1 MNAASHLNEN
11 SQRGTFHLMPDRN
24 ARSMSETNGSSPL
37 TVIPLGGLG
46 EIGLNMMV
54 IEYQDTAI
62 LIDAGLMFPEE
73 DMLGIDIVIPD
84 FTYLKDKRDRL
95 KALIVTHGHED
106 HIGAIP
112 FLLREYEIPIYGTAL
127 TLALI
132 REKLREHALLDRC
145 ELRQISA
152 REIVTVGPFR
162 IEFVQVCHS
171 IPDGVGLAIRTPVGI
186 LIHSG
191 DFKIDHTPVDGKR
204 FDFARFGAYG
214 EEGVLALFSDST
226 NVEREGYT
234 VSERDVGN
242 TLREIFQGCTGRII
256 VAVFASHLH
265 RIQQVLKLAHDF
277 NRKVLLNGKSMLTNV
292 RIARELGYLDFH
304 PEEEITL
311 HELPRYPDSRVL
323 LLTTGSQGEPQSA
336 LNRMAFND
344 HRKLKVKPGDTIVL
358 SSKFI
363 PGNERTIQNI
373 INHLY
378 RLGAEVIYEQVRD
391 IHVSGH
397 AYVEE
402 LKSMINLVKPRFFV
416 PIHGEFRQLI
426 KHRQLAATTGMPL
439 ENCLLAE
446 DGSVIIFRPDTAR
459 IDERV
464 ETGRVFVDGK
474 GVGDVGGLVLR
485 DRRHLSE
492 DGFVIA
498 SVVFNKE
505 TKEILNGPD
514 ILSKGFIRERN
525 KAEVLDAAKCI
536 VLEVFDRL
544 LDQDFEIDCTELQ
557 SEIKREL
564 KRFFNQVLDRRPVIY
579 PIVAEI

>member
-1 MNAASHLNEN
+1 
-11 SQRGTFHLMPDRN
+11 MPDMN
-24 ARSMSETNGSSPL
+24 QQLIPEPVDSSAL
-37 TVIPLGGLG
+37 KVIPLGGLG

-54 IEYQDTAI
+54 IEYDEIAI

-84 FTYLKDKRDRL
+84 FTYLRDRRDRL

-112 FLLREYEIPIYGTAL
+112 FLLREFDIPLYGTAL

-132 REKLREHALLDRC
+132 REKLKEHGLLEHCVLNRIAPRESVS
-145 ELRQISA
+145 I
-152 REIVTVGPFR
+152 GPFQ
-162 IEFVQVCHS
+162 IEFLQVCHS

-186 LIHSG
+186 VIHSG
-191 DFKIDHTPVDGKR
+191 DFKIDHTPIDGKR
-204 FDFARFGAYG
+204 FDFAHFGAYG

-226 NVEREGYT
+226 NVERQGST

-242 TLREIFQGCTGRII
+242 TLREIFQGCTGRIV

-265 RIQQVLKLAHDF
+265 RIQQVIHLARECK
-277 NRKVLLNGKSMLTNV
+277 RKVLLNGRSMLINV
-292 RIARELGYLDFH
+292 RIARELGYLDFNS
-304 PEEEITL
+304 EEEISL
-311 HELPRYPDSRVL
+311 HELPRYLDSQVL

-336 LNRMAFND
+336 LTRMAFDD
-344 HRKLKVKPGDTIVL
+344 HKKLKVKPGDTIVL

-397 AYVEE
+397 AYIEE
-402 LKSMINLVKPRFFV
+402 LKSMINVVRPRFFV
-416 PIHGEFRQLI
+416 PIHGEYRQLI
-426 KHRQLAATTGMPL
+426 KHRQLAVSMGIPA

-446 DGSVIIFRPDTAR
+446 DGSVIVFRPNGAR
-459 IDERV
+459 IEERV

-498 SVVFNKE
+498 SLVFNKE
-505 TKEILNGPD
+505 TKEILSGPD
-514 ILSKGFIRERN
+514 ILSKGFIRERF
-525 KAEVLDAAKCI
+525 KAEMLDAAKCI
-536 VLEVFDRL
+536 VFEVFDRL
-544 LDQDFEIDCTELQ
+544 LEQNFEIDCVELQ

>member
-1 MNAASHLNEN
+1 
-11 SQRGTFHLMPDRN
+11 MPDMNTDLTAKN
-24 ARSMSETNGSSPL
+24 ADAAPL
-37 TVIPLGGLG
+37 RVVPLGGLG

-54 IEYQDTAI
+54 VEYQETAL

-73 DMLGIDIVIPD
+73 EMFGIDIVIPD
-84 FTYLKDKRDRL
+84 FSYLQTKRDHL

-112 FLLREYEIPIYGTAL
+112 FLLRDFPVPIYGTAL

-132 REKLREHALLDRC
+132 REKLKEHALLDRC
-145 ELRQISA
+145 ELIQIAA
-152 REIVTVGPFR
+152 RERISIGSFQ
-162 IEFVQVCHS
+162 IEFIQVCHS
-171 IPDGVGLAIRTPVGI
+171 IPDGVGLAIRTPVGT

-191 DFKIDHTPVDGKR
+191 DFKIDQTPVDGKR
-204 FDFARFGAYG
+204 FDFGRFGAYG

-226 NVEREGYT
+226 NVERQGST
-234 VSERDVGN
+234 LSERDVGR
-242 TLREIFQGCTGRII
+242 TLREIFQNCSGRII

-265 RIQQVLKLAHDF
+265 RIQQVIHLAREF
-277 NRKVLLNGKSMLTNV
+277 NRKVLLTGKSMVANV
-292 RIARELGYLDFH
+292 RIARGLGYLHFD
-304 PEEEITL
+304 PKDEISL
-311 HELPRYPDSRVL
+311 HELPRHPDSQVL
-323 LLTTGSQGEPQSA
+323 MLTTGSQGEPQSA
-336 LNRMAFND
+336 LNRMAFDD
-344 HRKLKVKPGDTIVL
+344 HKKLKVKPGDTIIL

-397 AYVEE
+397 AYLEE
-402 LKSMINLVKPRFFV
+402 LKAMINLVRPRFFI
-416 PIHGEFRQLI
+416 PIHGEFRQLV
-426 KHRQLAATTGMPL
+426 KHRQAAMLMGMPA
-439 ENCLLAE
+439 EDCLLVENGNILQFSSNSAAIV
-446 DGSVIIFRPDTAR
+446 D
-459 IDERV
+459 RV

-498 SVVFNKE
+498 SLVINKE
-505 TKEILNGPD
+505 TKEILSGPD

-525 KAEVLDAAKCI
+525 KAEILDAAKCI
-536 VLEVFDRL
+536 VFEVFDRL
-544 LDQDFEIDCTELQ
+544 LEQDFEIDCTELQ

-564 KRFFNQVLDRRPVIY
+564 KRFFNQVLERRPVIY
-579 PIVAEI
+579 PLVAEI

>member
-1 MNAASHLNEN
+1 
-11 SQRGTFHLMPDRN
+11 
-24 ARSMSETNGSSPL
+24 MSETNGSFPL

-54 IEYQDTAI
+54 IEYRDTAI
-62 LIDAGLMFPEE
+62 LVDAGLMFPEE

-84 FTYLKDKRDRL
+84 FTYLKGKRDRL

-112 FLLREYEIPIYGTAL
+112 FLLREYDIPIYGTAL

-145 ELRQISA
+145 ELHQITA
-152 REIVTVGPFR
+152 REIITVGPFQ
-162 IEFVQVCHS
+162 IEFIQVCHS
-171 IPDGVGLAIRTPVGI
+171 IPDGVGLAIRTPVGV

-191 DFKIDHTPVDGKR
+191 DFKIDHTPIDGKR

-234 VSERDVGN
+234 LSERDVGN
-242 TLREIFQGCTGRII
+242 TLREIFQTCAGRII
-256 VAVFASHLH
+256 VAVFASHVH
-265 RIQQVLKLAHDF
+265 RIQQVLQLAREF

-311 HELPRYPDSRVL
+311 QELPRYPDSRVL

-336 LNRMAFND
+336 LNRMAFDD
-344 HRKLKVKPGDTIVL
+344 HKKLKVKPGDTIIL

-363 PGNERTIQNI
+363 PGNERTIHNI

-378 RLGAEVIYEQVRD
+378 RLGAEVIYEKVRD

-397 AYVEE
+397 AYIEE
-402 LKSMINLVKPRFFV
+402 LKSMINIVRPRFFV

-426 KHRQLAATTGMPL
+426 KHRQVAVTTGMPP

-446 DGSVIIFRPDTAR
+446 DGSVMTFRPNSAR

-498 SVVFNKE
+498 SLVFNKE
-505 TKEILNGPD
+505 TKEILSGPD

-536 VLEVFDRL
+536 VFEVFDRL
-544 LDQDFEIDCTELQ
+544 LEQDFEIDCAELQ
-557 SEIKREL
+557 GEIKREL

>member
-1 MNAASHLNEN
+1 M
-11 SQRGTFHLMPDRN
+11 
-24 ARSMSETNGSSPL
+24 MSEASGFSPL
-37 TVIPLGGLG
+37 KVIPLGGLG

-54 IEYQDTAI
+54 IEYEDTAI

-84 FTYLKDKRDRL
+84 FTYLRTKPDHL

-106 HIGAIP
+106 HVGAIP
-112 FLLREYEIPIYGTAL
+112 FLLREFLIPIFGTAL

-132 REKLREHALLDRC
+132 REKLKEHGLLDRC
-145 ELRQISA
+145 ELNQIAA
-152 REIVTVGPFR
+152 RETISIGPFQ
-162 IEFVQVCHS
+162 IEFIQVCHS
-171 IPDGVGLAIRTPVGI
+171 IPDGVGLAIHTPGGI

-191 DFKIDHTPVDGKR
+191 DFKIDQTPIDGKR
-204 FDFARFGAYG
+204 FDYARFGAYG
-214 EEGVLALFSDST
+214 ERGVLALFSDST
-226 NVEREGYT
+226 NVERLGYT
-234 VSERDVGN
+234 LSERDIGN
-242 TLREIFQGCTGRII
+242 TLREIFRDCTGRII

-265 RIQQVLKLAHDF
+265 RIQQVIHLAKEFD
-277 NRKVLLNGKSMLTNV
+277 RKVLLNGKSMVANI
-292 RIARELGYLDFH
+292 RIARELGYLDFS
-304 PEEEITL
+304 PEEEINL
-311 HELPRYPDSRVL
+311 QELPRYSDSQVL
-323 LLTTGSQGEPQSA
+323 MITTGSQGEPQSA
-336 LNRMAFND
+336 LTRMAFND
-344 HRKLKVKPGDTIVL
+344 HKKLKVKPGDTIVL

-378 RLGAEVIYEQVRD
+378 RLGADVIYEQVRD

-397 AYVEE
+397 AYLEE
-402 LKSMINLVKPRFFV
+402 LKSMINVVHPRFFV
-416 PIHGEFRQLI
+416 PIHGEYRQLV
-426 KHRQLAATTGMPL
+426 KHRQLAITMGIPT

-446 DGSVIIFRPDTAR
+446 NGSSIVFRPDSAR
-459 IDERV
+459 LEDRV

-498 SVVFNKE
+498 SLVINKE
-505 TKEILNGPD
+505 TKEILSGPD
-514 ILSKGFIRERN
+514 IFSKGFIRERR
-525 KAEVLDAAKCI
+525 KAEILEAAKCI
-536 VLEVFDRL
+536 VFEVFDRTL
-544 LDQDFEIDCTELQ
+544 EQDFEIDCVELQ

-564 KRFFNQVLDRRPVIY
+564 KRFFNQVLERRPVIY